1 MEKLQES
8 LADDLDQFFFQRI
21 DRIPFTE
28 ELQKAQDKQI
38 QLLNWLESHIK
49 SFEHAERAQEI
60 LDMLIAYSNLSAGK
74 AAMAKSIKLAR
85 FRHHLCYIPRYRQ

>member
-1 MEKLQES
+1 MDKLQES
-8 LADDLDQFFFQRI
+8 LTDDLDQFFFQRI

-60 LDMLIAYSNLSAGK
+60 LDMLIAYSNLTAEM
-74 AAMAKSIKLAR
+74 AAMESR
-85 FRHHLCYIPRYRQ
+85 LCYRQGFFDGLALGRLLG